1 MNTMKKITLI
11 SCSTRPA
18 RKSHAVAL
26 ALEKAISSHEH
37 VDLVFFDLLEEKLP
51 MFVDRIDRM
60 DEPHPGL
67 LKIANRL
74 KESDQLILVS
84 PEYNGTYTAALKSL
98 VDSMN
103 VSECFA
109 GKEVGIVAVSGG
121 IRGGIRAGMQ
131 MQMLMLNIMA
141 KPLPN
146 MLLVPQVTTH
156 FDEDGK
162 ILSEQMQGMVDRFVA
177 TLLG

>member
-1 MNTMKKITLI
+1 MKKITLI

-18 RKSHAVAL
+18 RKSHGVAL
-26 ALEKAISSHEH
+26 ALEKALSSHEKA
-37 VDLVFFDLLEEKLP
+37 DLVFFDLLEENLP

-60 DEPHPGL
+60 EKPHSGL
-67 LKIANRL
+67 VKISKRL
-74 KESDQLILVS
+74 KESDTLVLVS
-84 PEYNGTYTAALKSL
+84 PEYNGSYTAALKSL

-121 IRGGIRAGMQ
+121 VRGGIRAGMQ

-141 KPLPN
+141 KPLPA
-146 MLLVPQVTTH
+146 MLLVPQVTSH
-156 FDEDGK
+156 FDEAGQ
-162 ILSEQMQGMVDRFVA
+162 ILTEQMQGMVDKFVH
-177 TLLG
+177 TILG

>member
-1 MNTMKKITLI
+1 MKKITLI

-18 RKSHAVAL
+18 RKSHGVAL
-26 ALEKAISSHEH
+26 ALEKALAGHDQ
-37 VDLVFFDLLEEKLP
+37 VDLIFFDLLEENLP

-60 DEPHPGL
+60 DNPHPGL
-67 LKIANRL
+67 VAISKRL
-74 KESDQLILVS
+74 KESDTLVLVS
-84 PEYNGTYTAALKSL
+84 PEYNGSYTAALKSL

-109 GKEVGIVAVSGG
+109 GKEVAIAAVSGG
-121 IRGGIRAGMQ
+121 IRGGIRAGMH

-146 MLLVPQVTTH
+146 MLLVPQVSSH
-156 FDEDGK
+156 FDKDGQ
-162 ILSEQMQGMVDRFVA
+162 ILTELMQGMVDKFVA
-177 TLLG
+177 TLIG

>member
-1 MNTMKKITLI
+1 MKKITLI

-18 RKSHAVAL
+18 RKSHSVAL
-26 ALEKAISSHEH
+26 ALQKAIGSHEN
-37 VDLVFFDLLEEKLP
+37 VDLVSFDLLEENLP

-60 DEPHPGL
+60 EQPHPGL
-67 LKIANRL
+67 LKISNRL
-74 KESDQLILVS
+74 RESDTLVLVS
-84 PEYNGTYTAALKSL
+84 PEYNGSYTAALKSL

-109 GKEVGIVAVSGG
+109 GKEAGIAAVSGG

-146 MLLVPQVTTH
+146 MLLVPQVSTH
-156 FDEDGK
+156 FDEDGS
-162 ILSEQMQGMVDRFVA
+162 ILSEQMQGMVDRFA
-177 TLLG
+177 STITG

>member
-1 MNTMKKITLI
+1 MAKITLI

-26 ALEKAISSHEH
+26 ALTAALKTRSIKDF
-37 VDLVFFDLLEEKLP
+37 VLFDLLEEQIP

-60 DEPHPGL
+60 EDPSDSL
-67 LKIANRL
+67 LRISNRL
-74 KESDQLILVS
+74 KETDKLILVS
-84 PEYNGTYTAALKSL
+84 PEYNGTYTAALKAV

-109 GKEVGIVAVSGG
+109 GKEVYIVAVSGG

-141 KPLPN
+141 KPMPG
-146 MLLVPQVTTH
+146 MLLVPEVTKH
-156 FDEDGK
+156 FDSEGQ
-162 ILSEQMQGMVDRFVA
+162 ILSEQMQGMVDRFVSSI
-177 TLLG
+177 L